1 MNRDKEESPEKFEST
16 IVLEDEDGAQTHLSF
31 TFTKNDSYNQ
41 YVLTIYSKA
50 IVLNQLKDKLVVYGN
65 LAEQEKEEKS
75 DTYRLLGGQKKN
87 NKDFDDKLILVG
99 S

>member
-65 LAEQEKEEKS
+65 LAE
-75 DTYRLLGGQKKN
+75 
-87 NKDFDDKLILVG
+87 
-99 S
+99 